1 MNIFN
6 LSVLKLLLVGIL
18 WQELY
23 SHPSAQILPNEQGLM
38 QPHAEHTITVKSSS
52 LHSKALP
59 DAPDQYTPQSLVC
72 PIDSPFIRNGSTLST
87 NETEW
92 LEKRR
97 NFTVDAM
104 IQFFARLD
112 LGSLNASSY
121 IEKNAANASALPV
134 IGIAASGGGYRALMN
149 GGGALQA
156 FDSRTVNSS
165 LPGHLGGILQSAT
178 YLTGLSGG
186 SWLVGSMYL
195 NNFTDITSLRDS
207 GNVWMFQNSIFVG
220 PTESDDF
227 DVRTFEY
234 FSQIQ
239 DAVTGKYIVGYN
251 TSITDYWG
259 RALAYQLIN
268 ATEGGISY
276 TWSSISTSTDF
287 QSGAIPMPIIVADGR
302 APGEVLIPDNT
313 TVFEF
318 NPWELGTSNPPLQAF
333 APLQFLGSKY
343 STGKLLTDEECVWG
357 FDNAGFIMGTS
368 SSLFNQAFLKI
379 NDTDAPDAIKNSLNR
394 ILGSIGEANQ
404 DIAVY
409 EPNPFYLYNSQSE
422 YAKSTVLS
430 LVDGGED
437 LQNIPLEPL
446 LQPQR
451 KLDVIIALDSS
462 ADTSTRWPNGTA
474 MVATYQRSLS
484 SLGKDSGIT
493 FPSVPDQNTF
503 INLGLNKNPTFFG
516 CNSSNMSDSA
526 PLIIYIP
533 NSPYIYQS
541 NVSTFELEYDTPER
555 DLIIENGYNVATMA
569 NATINSDWPTCLVC
583 AILSRSLERT
593 DTAIPEKCTICF
605 QRYCWDGTTNHTD
618 PGDYYPSY
626 KVPQG

>member
-1 MNIFN
+1 MNI
-6 LSVLKLLLVGIL
+6 SIVLKLLLMGFPWQVG
-18 WQELY
+18 Y
-23 SHPSAQILPNEQGLM
+23 SHPSAHIFPEQRGIM
-38 QPHAEHTITVKSSS
+38 QPQPDYPLTMKSST
-52 LHSKALP
+52 LDKRAFP
-59 DAPDQYTPQSLVC
+59 NAPDQYTPQSEVC
-72 PIDSPFIRNGSTLST
+72 STDRPSIRNGSMLST
-87 NETEW
+87 NETKW
-92 LEKRR
+92 LEQRR

-104 IQFFARLD
+104 IKFLARQD
-112 LGSLNASSY
+112 LGSLNGSSY

-134 IGIAASGGGYRALMN
+134 LGIAASGGGYRALMN

-186 SWLVGSMYL
+186 SC
-195 NNFTDITSLRDS
+195 
-207 GNVWMFQNSIFVG
+207 GNVWMFQDSIFVG
-220 PTESDDF
+220 PTQSTDF

-239 DAVTGKYIVGYN
+239 DAVAGKYSAGYN

-276 TWSSISTSTDF
+276 TWSSLALSTDF
-287 QSGAIPMPIIVADGR
+287 QRGATPMPIIVADGR
-302 APGEVLIPDNT
+302 APGQVLIPDNT

-318 NPWELGTSNPPLQAF
+318 NPWELGTFNPPLEAF
-333 APLQFLGSKY
+333 APLQFLGSNF
-343 STGKLLTDEECVWG
+343 SAGKLLPGEKCVRG

-368 SSLFNQAFLKI
+368 SSLFNQAFLMV
-379 NDTDAPDAIKNSLNR
+379 NNTEAPQAIKNSLNR

-409 EPNPFYLYNSQSE
+409 EPNPFYLYTSQSE
-422 YAKSTVLS
+422 YANSTVLT

-446 LQPQR
+446 LRPQR
-451 KLDVIIALDSS
+451 KVDVIIALDSS
-462 ADTSTRWPNGTA
+462 ADTNSRWPNGTS

-484 SLGKDSGIT
+484 SLGHNSGIA

-503 INLGLNKNPTFFG
+503 VNLGLNHQPTFFG
-516 CNSSNMSDSA
+516 CNSSNMSSSA
-526 PLIIYIP
+526 PLVIYIP

-541 NVSTFELEYDTPER
+541 NVSTFDLQYNTTER
-555 DLIIENGYNVATMA
+555 DFIIENGYDVATMA
-569 NATINSDWPTCLVC
+569 NATIDPDWPTCLAC

-593 DTAIPEKCTICF
+593 DTAVPERCTMCF
-605 QRYCWDGTTNHTD
+605 QRYCWNGTTNDTD
-618 PGDYYPSY
+618 PGTYYPPYALS
-626 KVPQG
+626 QA